1 MSPWFLP
8 HVEHH
13 LVFEEV
19 GVAIDGGEVGAGARA
34 VSDHLAV
41 DAQVQGLTLVHS
53 SAQLEPCLTEKNT
66 LNTP

>member
-1 MSPWFLP
+1 
-8 HVEHH
+8 
-13 LVFEEV
+13 
-19 GVAIDGGEVGAGARA
+19 
-34 VSDHLAV
+34 V